1 MATFSLVHGAWLGG
15 WCWAEVR
22 AELESHGHVVH
33 APDLPCEDAALG
45 FDDYAALVPTADV
58 VVGHSLGGHTI
69 PRVTAQVH
77 VFVCAL
83 VPGVDERG
91 AEFPEFTEQIVF
103 VDEHRHVLH
112 DAARA
117 LDFPPGREDLAARLR
132 PQRQVPRVL
141 VPLPEHPVYVVCS
154 ADTAVRPAWQRQAA
168 RRLGVEPV
176 ELVAGHMPMLTHARE
191 LAAILHA
198 AS

>member
-15 WCWAEVR
+15 WCWDGVR
-22 AELESHGHVVH
+22 AELESHGHLVN

-45 FDDYAALVPTADV
+45 FDDYAAVVPPADV
-58 VVGHSLGGHTI
+58 VAGHSLGGHTI
-69 PRVTAQVH
+69 ARVAAGVH

-83 VPGVDERG
+83 VPGVDERD
-91 AEFPEFTEQIVF
+91 AEVPEFTEHIVF
-103 VDEHRHVLH
+103 VDEHRHVLR
-112 DAARA
+112 DSARSLGIA
-117 LDFPPGREDLAARLR
+117 EDLAARLR
-132 PQRQVPRVL
+132 PQRQVPRSR
-141 VPLPEHPVYVVCS
+141 VPLPARAVYIVCT

-168 RRLGVEPV
+168 RALGVAPV
-176 ELVAGHMPMLTHARE
+176 ELAAGHMPMLTHARE